1 MTAAAAKAH
10 ERSKQHILKAD
21 KQEPWEWEPANN
33 CQFDLSA
40 WEPQS
45 RTFADLR
52 VNLIN
57 DYVPF
62 WRDGVEAAEAGGKP
76 TSMEIFLSRFDD
88 DPWGWNN
95 DSGDKASDGWSKP
108 LSRANAADDWGSP
121 AQEKNE
127 WGGKGVQD
135 KSGWGAGAVAGGG
148 NTEEDPQN
156 HSGWAGGEA
165 GWDVPALVPDA
176 SRPNEDQNDRSSGR
190 KKSGGGRVRKRKYNW
205 ADVPDRDAWT
215 FVEKYAREED
225 ASPERRQQMHQFFEA
240 FDSSQ
245 ISDMSFSLPNL
256 PDGWVLQYDERT
268 QHTFW
273 VDTRATPPRSIW
285 VHPYEDEQFLEEH
298 PDIRERLVAVRV
310 QGPPNGT
317 PPPYSPRRHSF
328 SEGSRPESNAY
339 LGVANVDGRATS
351 QPPTP
356 TAAIGTKEER
366 EAAKRQRAAERAA
379 MMQQL
384 AEERRQQR
392 LSSPYAYG
400 NTGYSQSTYGAPAGD
415 PLLARRSRTGG
426 RFGNNGFG
434 GGGFG
439 GGGIGL
445 PLLGGLAGGLLLGE
459 VLDDFGGGWG
469 GGFGDPGFGGGWDNG
484 FGGGFF

>member
-1 MTAAAAKAH
+1 MSPSQSSSSGPNFRYPENFTRSGERRWHCNICTSTRRSHFKSMTAAAAKAH

-127 WGGKGVQD
+127 WGDKGVQD

-205 ADVPDRDAWT
+205 TDVPDRDAWT

-225 ASPERRQQMHQFFEA
+225 ASPERRQQMHQFFEMPTHLKV
-240 FDSSQ
+240 Q
-245 ISDMSFSLPNL
+245 KI
-256 PDGWVLQYDERT
+256 
-268 QHTFW
+268 
-273 VDTRATPPRSIW
+273 
-285 VHPYEDEQFLEEH
+285 EEMIH
-298 PDIRERLVAVRV
+298 LLR
-310 QGPPNGT
+310 
-317 PPPYSPRRHSF
+317 
-328 SEGSRPESNAY
+328 
-339 LGVANVDGRATS
+339 
-351 QPPTP
+351 
-356 TAAIGTKEER
+356 TAA
-366 EAAKRQRAAERAA
+366 
-379 MMQQL
+379 
-384 AEERRQQR
+384 
-392 LSSPYAYG
+392 
-400 NTGYSQSTYGAPAGD
+400 
-415 PLLARRSRTGG
+415 
-426 RFGNNGFG
+426 
-434 GGGFG
+434 
-439 GGGIGL
+439 
-445 PLLGGLAGGLLLGE
+445 
-459 VLDDFGGGWG
+459 
-469 GGFGDPGFGGGWDNG
+469 
-484 FGGGFF
+484 